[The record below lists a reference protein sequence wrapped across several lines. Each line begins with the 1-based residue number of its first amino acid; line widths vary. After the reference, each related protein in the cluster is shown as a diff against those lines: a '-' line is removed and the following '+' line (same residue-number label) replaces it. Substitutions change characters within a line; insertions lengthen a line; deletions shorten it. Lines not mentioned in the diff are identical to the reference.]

1 MKITVKMQDDLV
13 VICSKCHWSG
23 AIQDAHWMNEFVE
36 YGYCPTC
43 GGKEFDDIDTWE
55 QEEVKDKWTFERI
68 YDGWK
73 ARAFVYLLLAGILVF
88 GIVPWIWGWCSFFK
102 WIF

>member
-1 MKITVKMQDDLV
+1 MSEDLV

-23 AIQDAHWMNEFVE
+23 AIQDAHWMNDFVE

-43 GGKEFDDIDTWE
+43 GGKEFDDIDSWE
-55 QEEVKDKWTFERI
+55 SCKKYLEPEDKWTFERI

-73 ARAFVYLLLAGILVF
+73 ARAFVYLLLICGLLF
-88 GIVPWIWGWCSFFK
+88 GVLPWIWGCCSILK